1 MELVARLP
9 PARTLD
15 VACGTGFLTQHLKIK
30 GFVAA
35 LDQSPAMI
43 AIT

>member
-1 MELVARLP
+1 MELAARLP

-15 VACGTGFLTQHLKIK
+15 VACGTGFLTQHLK

>member
-1 MELVARLP
+1 VELVARLP

-15 VACGTGFLTQHLKIK
+15 VACGTGFLTQHLK